1 MVSKKSS
8 NFAPEKKRDSIF
20 TIQIMRKIII
30 ILLLMLCQTMA
41 FAGGSALLI
50 TFNNGNTA
58 EYVLSEQPKVSFDG
72 NMMQIVTSDVSTSY
86 VRSEVKNFSFVEAP
100 APTAIDVVPQV
111 HNTFE
116 YRDATVRTSGSTV
129 EVYSL
134 DGRLIHSG
142 TSIVSL
148 ASEPSGVYV
157 VKTGNQVIKIK
168 R

>member
-1 MVSKKSS
+1 
-8 NFAPEKKRDSIF
+8 
-20 TIQIMRKIII
+20 
-30 ILLLMLCQTMA
+30 MLCQTMA